1 VGFNGTDLTG
11 CPALSARPLASV
23 PVLGY
28 LHRTMKPF
36 LSFLFFLIST
46 IVLAT
51 GLWMSVDKGA
61 SWLLLVGVLGYLG
74 LFVKYGCQGH

>member
-1 VGFNGTDLTG
+1 
-11 CPALSARPLASV
+11 
-23 PVLGY
+23 
-28 LHRTMKPF
+28 MKPL

-51 GLWMSVDKGA
+51 GLWMSVDRGA
-61 SWLLLVGVLGYLG
+61 SWLLVVGVVGYLG